1 MESYKP
7 EAVLILGDT
16 NSTLSANSAKRKKIP
31 VFHMEAGNRCFDQ
44 RVPEELNRRIIDH
57 ISDINLPYSDLARE
71 NLLQEGL
78 QSDRIIKTGSPMF
91 EVLDHYSHKIDSSD
105 ILNQLNLKEK
115 EYFVLSCHREE
126 NVDSDDKLKKLES
139 LLRILTEKYGKQIIF
154 SVHPRTRK
162 RIEETRLQVPSLVQL
177 LKPLGLLDYVKLQ
190 KHSIAV
196 ISDSG
201 TISEEASI
209 LNIPALNIR
218 DAHERPEGMEEGAA
232 IMVGLNVERIEQ
244 ALEVLEAQSTE
255 KKRLFPIVK
264 DYNIPVVSEKVVR
277 IILSYVDYVNNKVW
291 FKTGQDDR

>member
-1 MESYKP
+1 
-7 EAVLILGDT
+7 
-16 NSTLSANSAKRKKIP
+16 
-31 VFHMEAGNRCFDQ
+31 MEAGNRCFDQ